1 MIGEFLTLC
10 NIVQNG
16 IGNKAS
22 LILLGKRAVDLNLI
36 SFWILGPEGLAL
48 SLGVVLDNR
57 ICRIQDGLGTAIVL
71 LQTDY
76 LGIAVLVFKVL
87 DIFDSCSTEFI
98 DTLVIITNNADIVVS
113 ASKQTYQQE
122 LRVVGILIL
131 VHHDVAEAIAIFL

>member
-36 SFWILGPEGLAL
+36 SFWILCPEGLTL

-57 ICRIQDGLGTAIVL
+57 ICRIQDGLGTAIIL

-76 LGIAVLVFKVL
+76 LGIAVLVFKV
-87 DIFDSCSTEFI
+87 
-98 DTLVIITNNADIVVS
+98 
-113 ASKQTYQQE
+113 
-122 LRVVGILIL
+122 
-131 VHHDVAEAIAIFL
+131 

>member
-48 SLGVVLDNR
+48 SLGVVLNHR
-57 ICRIQDGLGTAIVL
+57 ICCIQNGLGTAIVL

-76 LGIAVLVFKVL
+76 LGIAVLVFKV
-87 DIFDSCSTEFI
+87 
-98 DTLVIITNNADIVVS
+98 
-113 ASKQTYQQE
+113 
-122 LRVVGILIL
+122 
-131 VHHDVAEAIAIFL
+131 